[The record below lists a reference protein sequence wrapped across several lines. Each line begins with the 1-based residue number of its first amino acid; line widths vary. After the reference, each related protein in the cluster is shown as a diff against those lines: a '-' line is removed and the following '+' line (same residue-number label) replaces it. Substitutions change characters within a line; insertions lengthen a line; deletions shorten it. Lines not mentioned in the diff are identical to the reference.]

1 MLPRSRI
8 SRNFSRL
15 LASNRVER
23 LLKADDTNLDD
34 AATIRLSQKG
44 DREAFG
50 RLVIKYQ
57 DGLYNAVYRMTG
69 RREDAA
75 DIVQETFLKA
85 YRAIGSFRGGSAIY
99 TWLYQIAVNTVI
111 SKHRR
116 DAVRKESKK
125 IPLGGR
131 DGSAVVDPDDGRPEP
146 DVLAQQAE
154 LGRRIEQAIAELD
167 EDHRIVVVLKD
178 VEGFDYEQI
187 AQIVGCPRGTVKSR
201 LHRARLKLRERL
213 TTLVE

>member
-1 MLPRSRI
+1 M
-8 SRNFSRL
+8 
-15 LASNRVER
+15 
-23 LLKADDTNLDD
+23 KADDTNLDD
-34 AATIRLSQKG
+34 AATIRLSQEG

-85 YRAIGSFRGGSAIY
+85 YRAIGRFRGGSTVY

-111 SKHRR
+111 SKRR
-116 DAVRKESKK
+116 HDTARKESKK
-125 IPLGGR
+125 IPLSGR
-131 DGSAVVDPDDGRPEP
+131 DGSAVVDTADRRPGP

-167 EDHRIVVVLKD
+167 EDQRIVVVLKD
-178 VEGFDYEQI
+178 IEGLDYEQI

-201 LHRARLKLRERL
+201 LHRARLRLRERL
-213 TTLVE
+213 TILEE